1 MAQSKEKK
9 IEQHRLSLEKE
20 LMAGQQTKILKDFKL
35 AQIEQSTEDLWKTTT
50 WTDTCVVGVSEKENK
65 V

>member
-50 WTDTCVVGVSEKENK
+50 
-65 V
+65 